1 MLLRLLA
8 TFLYVC
14 STGFAVCV
22 GAATEEDFLWG
33 HIPLTNSKHKALVCK
48 VNVVTPE
55 SYRANRR
62 KYLERERVREG
73 KAYWKENREEHEEE
87 IERRDKNRG
96 EGSERVNQEEV
107 KEYNRGET
115 HEIFSSNVNA

>member
-48 VNVVTPE
+48 VNVVTPK
-55 SYRANRR
+55 SYQANRR
-62 KYLERERVREG
+62 KYLERERERERDTG
-73 KAYWKENREEHEEE
+73 KRTGKSMRKKSRGGIK
-87 IERRDKNRG
+87 IEAR
-96 EGSERVNQEEV
+96 EV
-107 KEYNRGET
+107 KE
-115 HEIFSSNVNA
+115 